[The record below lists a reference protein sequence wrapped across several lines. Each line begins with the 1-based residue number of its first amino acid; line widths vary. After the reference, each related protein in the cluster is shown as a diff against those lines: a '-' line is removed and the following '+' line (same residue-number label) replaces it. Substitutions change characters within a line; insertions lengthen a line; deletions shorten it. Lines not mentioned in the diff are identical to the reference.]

1 MLILDFCWSY
11 LQTFLCVF
19 ISFFFTDKFLFSY
32 LLLKDGHNCLIQGPN
47 KKILCQ
53 LSMLERRMA
62 QGKAFLLVLET
73 TLCCS
78 QVFLASL
85 VLVEINKKPR
95 MFNFWTFGFLGL
107 YVWLKGHDNN
117 THTHTHKRAI
127 NGINWIE
134 ISVF

>member
-1 MLILDFCWSY
+1 MVIIVSSRVL
-11 LQTFLCVF
+11 T
-19 ISFFFTDKFLFSY
+19 
-32 LLLKDGHNCLIQGPN
+32 

-95 MFNFWTFGFLGL
+95 MFSF
-107 YVWLKGHDNN
+107 
-117 THTHTHKRAI
+117 
-127 NGINWIE
+127 
-134 ISVF
+134 